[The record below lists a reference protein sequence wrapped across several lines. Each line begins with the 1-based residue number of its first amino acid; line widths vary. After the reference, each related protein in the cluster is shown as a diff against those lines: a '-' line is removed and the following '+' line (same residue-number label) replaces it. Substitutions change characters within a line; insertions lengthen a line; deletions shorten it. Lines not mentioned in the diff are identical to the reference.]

1 MARRKTKRN
10 NPSRRRASI
19 RRRRRSLRFR
29 VLRGSVSVLAILV
42 LVSVVP
48 VALLRWIDPPTSAFM
63 LQHRDLC
70 SRVEYRWIDRSR
82 ISPNISLAVIVSEDQ
97 RFFRHSGFDFNSIAD
112 AIEERLIEGKTRGA
126 STITQQTAKNLFLW
140 PGKSLLRKGL
150 EAWFTIWIEWLWP
163 KQRILEVYL
172 NVAQF
177 GPCTFGVRAA
187 SWRFFG
193 RAPANLGAAEGALLA
208 AVLPNPVRL
217 KAHRPSEYVLGRVD
231 WILEQEDLLGGR
243 RYLRGL

>member
-1 MARRKTKRN
+1 MSRRKTKRK
-10 NPSRRRASI
+10 NPRRQKASI
-19 RRRRRSLRFR
+19 RRRRRSLRLR
-29 VLRGSVSVLAILV
+29 VLRGAVTVFAILV
-42 LVSVVP
+42 LVTVVP

-63 LQHRDLC
+63 LQHRDVC
-70 SRVEYRWIDRSR
+70 SRVEYGWIDKPD
-82 ISPNISLAVIVSEDQ
+82 ISPNILLAVIVSEDQ
-97 RFFRHSGFDFNSIAD
+97 RFLWHSGFDFDSIAD
-112 AIEERLIEGKTRGA
+112 AIEERLFEGKIRGA

-150 EAWFTIWIEWLWP
+150 EAWFTVWIEWLWP

-193 RAPANLGAAEGALLA
+193 RAPAHLGVAEGALLA

-231 WILEQEDLLGGR
+231 WILEQQDLLGGR

>member
-1 MARRKTKRN
+1 MTRRKTKRKN
-10 NPSRRRASI
+10 SRRRKASS
-19 RRRRRSLRFR
+19 RRRRSRRLRA
-29 VLRGSVSVLAILV
+29 LRGVVTVLAILV
-42 LVSVVP
+42 FVTVVP

-70 SRVEYRWIDRSR
+70 SRVEYDWIDKPG

-97 RFFRHSGFDFNSIAD
+97 RFLRHSGFDFDSIAD
-112 AIEERLIEGKTRGA
+112 AVEERLFEGKTRGA

-140 PGKSLLRKGL
+140 PGKSFLRKGL
-150 EAWFTIWIEWLWP
+150 EAWFTVWIEWLWP

-177 GPCTFGVRAA
+177 GPCTFGVGAA

-193 RAPANLGAAEGALLA
+193 RAPADLGAAEGALLA